1 MSENNKN
8 IAYAKAK
15 SIKTSLNKVNLV
27 LRMIRGK
34 KAENIKL
41 TNQDVLDEMIQNLEI
56 LIQNIEKKQQ
66 LSIDS

>member
-1 MSENNKN
+1 LENVIN
-8 IAYAKAK
+8 INEA
-15 SIKTSLNKVNLV
+15 
-27 LRMIRGK
+27 REK

-56 LIQNIEKKQQ
+56 LIENIEKKQQ

>member
-1 MSENNKN
+1 MENVIN
-8 IAYAKAK
+8 INEA
-15 SIKTSLNKVNLV
+15 
-27 LRMIRGK
+27 RGK